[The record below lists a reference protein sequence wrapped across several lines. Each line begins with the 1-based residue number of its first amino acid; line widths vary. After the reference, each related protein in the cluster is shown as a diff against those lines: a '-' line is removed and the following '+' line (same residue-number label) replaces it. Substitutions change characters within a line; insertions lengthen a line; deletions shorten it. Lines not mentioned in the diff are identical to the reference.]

1 MILNGNQR
9 GGGLKLAAH
18 LTNTK
23 DNDHVEVH
31 ELRGFSADDL
41 RGAFQEVEAIS
52 KGTKCQQSLFS
63 LSINPPETEN
73 VSIADIEATIERA
86 EERLGLTGQPRAI
99 VFHEKEGRRHAHA
112 VWSRIDV
119 AEMKA
124 INLPHYKR
132 KLKTLSRELFLEH
145 GWRLPDGFRDRKNR
159 NPMNFSLAEWQQ
171 AKRAKQDPR
180 RLKVMF
186 QECWA
191 VSDNAA
197 AFKQALSEKGY
208 HLAKGDRRGFV
219 AVDVHGEVYSLSRW
233 TGQKNKAVTDK
244 LGKASL
250 LKSVQATKD
259 DIAARMT
266 YKLRG
271 FIRDAQVQADIRLEK
286 VTKAKTKLKDQQRQR
301 REALRQKLEQR
312 EQQEVKLRAGRFRKG
327 VRGLWDWV
335 SGQNRKIRKRNEQEA
350 VIAAQRDAQ
359 ERQAQVARQLEER
372 RALQRDLRDMERD
385 ADQKIETLHQDLA
398 HYMGFGES
406 GSSDVPSNPRRP
418 RRHGQ
423 DHSPTR

>member
-9 GGGLKLAAH
+9 AGGLKLAAH

-23 DNDHVEVH
+23 DNDHVEIH

-41 RGAFQEVEAIS
+41 RGAFQEVEAIA
-52 KGTKCQQSLFS
+52 KGTKCQQFLFS
-63 LSINPPETEN
+63 LSINPPEMEDVN
-73 VSIADIEATIERA
+73 IADIEAAIERA
-86 EERLGLTGQPRAI
+86 EEQLGLTGQSRAI

-132 KLKTLSRELFLEH
+132 KLKTLSKELFLEH
-145 GWRLPDGFRDRKNR
+145 GWRLPDGFRDRENR
-159 NPMNFSLAEWQQ
+159 NPLNFSLAEWQQ
-171 AKRAKQDPR
+171 AKRSKQDPK
-180 RLKVMF
+180 RLKLMF

-197 AFKQALSEKGY
+197 AFKQALEEKGY

-219 AVDVHGEVYSLSRW
+219 AIDVHGEVYSLSRW
-233 TGQKNKAVTDK
+233 ISQKNRALTEK

-250 LKSVQATKD
+250 LKTVQATKD

-266 YKLRG
+266 DKLRG
-271 FIRDAQVQADIRLEK
+271 FVSQAQAQSDAQLEK
-286 VTKAKTKLKDQQRQR
+286 ITSAKTKLKDEQRQR
-301 REALRQKLEQR
+301 REVLRQKLEQR
-312 EQQEVKLRAGRFRKG
+312 QQQEVKLRAGRFRKG

-350 VIAAQRDAQ
+350 AIAAKRDAL
-359 ERQAQVARQLEER
+359 ERQSQIARQLQER
-372 RALQRDLRDMERD
+372 RVLQRDLREMKRD

-398 HYMGFGES
+398 HYMGFRDS
-406 GSSDVPSNPRRP
+406 GSSDVPPAPRHP
-418 RRHGQ
+418 LSHAQ